1 MEDVII
7 AMPWANT
14 VDVVTIPGSA
24 LKSTLEHSVS
34 NYDANSEDPGGR
46 FLQFSGL
53 VATFDVRQEPGSR
66 LVSAKLG
73 RPEERDEF
81 REIDDEENYQ
91 VNFTGLACLFFSK
104 ALSVSILGHGVSGR
118 RGVQKGPA
126 GGGGFGF
133 FLKRE
138 GNNFCSRRGEGYCNI
153 AKKCP
158 KTATF

>member
-1 MEDVII
+1 MLQTQPFCIPSNQYPNRERYSATSGIFTKVRTYIIFPLTIPGNITMEDVII

-73 RPEERDEF
+73 RPEKRDEF

-91 VNFTGLACLFFSK
+91 VNFTGLACLFFQK
-104 ALSVSILGHGVSGR
+104 RCLYPYLGTG
-118 RGVQKGPA
+118 
-126 GGGGFGF
+126 
-133 FLKRE
+133 
-138 GNNFCSRRGEGYCNI
+138 
-153 AKKCP
+153 
-158 KTATF
+158 